1 MPHDASP
8 PPSSYD
14 PLADARAL
22 HARIEAL
29 RHAMRLQI
37 RALDGLERRL
47 TPLRPEGRQG
57 AARLRDLKALGML

>member
-8 PPSSYD
+8 STDLYD

-29 RHAMRLQI
+29 RGVMRLQL

-47 TPLRPEGRQG
+47 TPLRPDGREG
-57 AARLRDLKALGML
+57 AARLRALKGSGKL